1 MTNETN
7 PYRYREVS
15 AQDILQATIS
25 DCRERENLI
34 TKELNAGCR

>member
-7 PYRYREVS
+7 PYRHREVS
-15 AQDILQATIS
+15 VEWLIQAPM
-25 DCRERENLI
+25 DVCRDRENLI